1 MCRRGLQIV
10 VGPHKLER
18 RKKKLAFV
26 AIARSLEQPK
36 YTCLTE
42 ESTNSYEPFPGHFT
56 SMHSIN
62 VKQTYFKSL
71 LIIL

>member
-26 AIARSLEQPK
+26 AMARSLEQPK
-36 YTCLTE
+36 HTCLTE
-42 ESTNSYEPFPGHFT
+42 ESTNSYEQFPEHFT

-62 VKQTYFKSL
+62 VKPDIF
-71 LIIL
+71 